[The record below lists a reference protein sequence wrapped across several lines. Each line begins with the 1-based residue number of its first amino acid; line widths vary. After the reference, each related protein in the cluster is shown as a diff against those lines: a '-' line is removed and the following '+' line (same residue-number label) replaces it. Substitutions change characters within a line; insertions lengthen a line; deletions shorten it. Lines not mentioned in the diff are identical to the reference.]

1 MLYKFFNF
9 MLSSLLLISVLPI
22 PSSHADIYTTDE
34 LSLFEF
40 DIPEVTAASRLP
52 QLLTDAPA
60 SMTVITRSTIEASGA
75 RTLPDLLRLVPGM
88 QVFMTGSNQQ
98 GAIYHG
104 ATDHHPSRMEVMID
118 GRSVYIPLLSTPVW
132 ETLAVAVEDIERVEI
147 VRGSNAATHGSNA
160 FMGAINFITRK
171 PVLDNR
177 VEVRAAGGSMNSR
190 QLRASFSQNT
200 PMGSYRLA
208 VNHDENDGS
217 KRFKDGLSR
226 QFTHLSAQIAPTLVD
241 SIDIS
246 LGYDQGDIVSGRLRS
261 PDAYTANRRHTSD
274 FQSLKWQ
281 RDLSS
286 TTRLHMML
294 YRNRLRLN
302 EAQPVAQDATKHQA
316 GLINFTR
323 RVMSLHPDLFSD
335 QQIAEGLAA
344 ANPDGRLLA
353 EHGDTRMTDAEVR
366 VDFAPYARYRN
377 STALGFR
384 HEQASSSMLFQDGRV
399 SQEKMRVFN
408 HGELQ
413 LNSHFTL
420 NAGLLH
426 EHASSDQ
433 HATSYRTT
441 LLWKPQRHTTF
452 RLGYSHSERSP
463 SLLERERNYTIYR
476 PFTTSPEALLI
487 NSVRSPDLH
496 REQIQSKELGV
507 YHLFDDT
514 SHVDLR
520 LFNEFIS
527 DGIHPWRRSGDRA
540 LMYANHAELRSKG
553 VEVQYNRQLVHNLRL
568 LMNYNYTDSQH
579 NRWEQEQGRHF
590 NPIGPLTPKHT
601 ASMMLHWKPNPDWN
615 MSVTHYYMGR
625 VHWGDNLQ
633 HVVIPS
639 YNRTDLLLSRHWQLD
654 HDQSFELSLTL
665 QNLSGKHYQE
675 FYPYNEF
682 DRKTWVTARLI
693 FR

>member
-1 MLYKFFNF
+1 MPSKLFQYR
-9 MLSSLLLISVLPI
+9 LSPLLLISVLYI
-22 PSSHADIYTTDE
+22 SGTQADIDPTDE

-88 QVFMTGSNQQ
+88 QVFMTGSNKM
-98 GAIYHG
+98 GATYHG

-132 ETLAVAVEDIERVEI
+132 ETLAVTVEDIERVEV

-160 FMGAINFITRK
+160 FMGAINFITRR
-171 PVLDNR
+171 PLLDNR
-177 VEVRAAGGSMNSR
+177 IELQTSAGSMNTR
-190 QLRASFSQNT
+190 QVRASFSHDT
-200 PMGSYRLA
+200 SLGSYRLT

-217 KRFKDGLSR
+217 KRFRDGISR
-226 QFTHLSAQIAPTLVD
+226 QFTHFSAQLAPTLVD

-246 LGYDQGDIVSGRLRS
+246 LGYDQGDIVSGRLRT
-261 PDAYTANRRHTSD
+261 PDAYTVKRQHVSD

-294 YRNRLRLN
+294 YRNRLKLD
-302 EAQPVAQDATKHQA
+302 EAAPTGMDAVKHQT
-316 GLINFTR
+316 GLINLTR
-323 RVMSLHPDLFSD
+323 QMMSLHPDLFSD
-335 QQIAEGLAA
+335 QQIADGLAA
-344 ANPDGRLLA
+344 ANPGGRLLA
-353 EHGDTRMTDAEVR
+353 EHGNTRMSDAEMR
-366 VDFAPYARYRN
+366 VDFTPHARYRN

-384 HEQASSSMLFQDGRV
+384 HEQASSTMLFHNGSV
-399 SQEKMRVFN
+399 SREKIRVFN

-413 LNSHFTL
+413 LNRHFTL

-433 HATSYRTT
+433 HATSYRAA
-441 LLWKPQRHTTF
+441 LLWKPQAQTAV
-452 RLGYSHSERSP
+452 RLGYSHSERLP
-463 SLLERERNYTIYR
+463 SLLELERNYTVYR
-476 PFTTSPEALLI
+476 PFTSSPEVLLV
-487 NSVRSPDLH
+487 NSARSPNL
-496 REQIQSKELGV
+496 RQEQIQSKELGV

-520 LFNEFIS
+520 LFYESIS
-527 DGIHPWRRSGDRA
+527 DGIHPWRRPGDRA
-540 LMYANHAELRSKG
+540 LMYANHAEMKNKG
-553 VEVQYNRQLVHNLRL
+553 LEIQYSRQLVRSMRL
-568 LMNYNYTDSQH
+568 LLNYNHTDSRH
-579 NRWEQEQGRHF
+579 NRWDQGQGGHF
-590 NPIGPLTPKHT
+590 NPTGPLSPRHT
-601 ASMMLHWKPNPDWN
+601 ASMMLHWKPTADWS
-615 MSVTHYYMGR
+615 MSVTHYYMAR
-625 VHWGDNLQ
+625 VHWADNLQ

-639 YNRTDLLLSRHWQLD
+639 YNRTDLQVARHWQLD
-654 HDQSFELSLTL
+654 HDNTFELSLAL
-665 QNLSGKHYQE
+665 QNLSGKQYQE
-675 FYPYNEF
+675 FYPFNEF
-682 DRKTWVTARLI
+682 DRRAWITARLK

>member
-1 MLYKFFNF
+1 MPPRFLQ
-9 MLSSLLLISVLPI
+9 LSLSPLLLISTLYISVIQAAIDP
-22 PSSHADIYTTDE
+22 TDE
-34 LSLFEF
+34 LTLLGF

-88 QVFMTGSNQQ
+88 QVFMTGSNKQ
-98 GAIYHG
+98 GATYHG

-132 ETLAVAVEDIERVEI
+132 ETLAVAVEDIERVEV

-171 PVLDNR
+171 PLLDNR
-177 VEVRAAGGSMNSR
+177 FEALGSVGSMSTR
-190 QLRASFSQNT
+190 QMRASFSHDI
-200 PMGSYRLA
+200 PLGSYRLA
-208 VNHDENDGS
+208 VNYDKNNGTQRFRDGV
-217 KRFKDGLSR
+217 SR
-226 QFTHLSAQIAPTLVD
+226 QFAHFSAQMAPTLFD

-261 PDAYTANRRHTSD
+261 PDAYTVNRRHRSD

-286 TTRLHMML
+286 TTRLHMTL
-294 YRNRLRLN
+294 YRNRLTLE
-302 EAQPVAQDATKHQA
+302 EAAPTSVDTAMHQA
-316 GLINFTR
+316 GLINLTR
-323 RVMSLHPDLFSD
+323 QMMSLHPDLFSD
-335 QQIAEGLAA
+335 QQIAEGLAT
-344 ANPDGRLLA
+344 ANPGGRFLA
-353 EHGDTRMTDAEVR
+353 EHGHTRMSDAEMR
-366 VDFAPYARYRN
+366 IDFAPHARYRN
-377 STALGFR
+377 STALGLR
-384 HEQASSSMLFQDGRV
+384 HEQASSPMLFHNGRV
-399 SQEKMRVFN
+399 SREKLRVFN

-413 LNSHFTL
+413 LKRHFTL

-433 HATSYRTT
+433 HATSYRGA
-441 LLWKPQRHTTF
+441 LLWKPQTQTSV
-452 RLGYSHSERSP
+452 RLGYSHSERLP
-463 SLLERERNYTIYR
+463 SLLELERNYTIYR
-476 PFTTSPEALLI
+476 PFTSSPEILLV
-487 NSVRSPDLH
+487 NSARSPNLR

-514 SHVDLR
+514 SHLDLR
-520 LFNEFIS
+520 LFHEFIN
-527 DGIHPWRRSGDRA
+527 DGVHPWRRPVDRA
-540 LMYANHAELRSKG
+540 LMYANNAELRSKG
-553 VEVQYNRQLVHNLRL
+553 IEIQYSRQLVHNLRL
-568 LMNYNYTDSQH
+568 LMNYNFTDSRH
-579 NRWEQEQGRHF
+579 NQWDQGEGGNA
-590 NPIGPLTPKHT
+590 NPAGPLTPRHT
-601 ASMMLHWKPNPDWN
+601 ASMMLHWKPATDWN

-625 VHWGDNLQ
+625 VHWADNLQ

-639 YNRTDLLLSRHWQLD
+639 YNRTDLLLSRHWAI
-654 HDQSFELSLTL
+654 DQDSRFELSLTL
-665 QNLSGKHYQE
+665 QNLSGKQYQE

-682 DRKTWVTARLI
+682 DRRAWITARLM